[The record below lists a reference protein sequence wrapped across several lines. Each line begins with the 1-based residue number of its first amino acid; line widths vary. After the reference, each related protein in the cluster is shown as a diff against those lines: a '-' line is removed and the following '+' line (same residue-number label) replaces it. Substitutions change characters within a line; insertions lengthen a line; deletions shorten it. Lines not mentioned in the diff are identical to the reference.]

1 MGLLDLAAVLVTL
14 AAVFAWINHRL
25 IGLPTTIG
33 VMLLALALSLVIVVA
48 GHAGFPGV
56 EAWAEAALARVDFSA
71 TVLDGMLSFL
81 LFAGA
86 LFVDLDRLADR
97 RYVVGALATVGVLI
111 STAIVG
117 GLAWGLFHL
126 LGVDIAFI
134 WCLLFGALIAPTDPI
149 AVLGIL
155 KSAGV
160 PESLETKIVGE
171 SLFNDGIAVVVF
183 LVVLQIATSGHADPG
198 GIARLFVQ
206 EAVGGALL
214 GFAVGWLAHR
224 MLRGIDQYQVEI
236 LITLAVVMGGYAL
249 AHVLHLSGPI
259 AMVVAGLLLG
269 HHQRA
274 QAMSVKT
281 RQHLDDFWELVDE
294 LLNAVLFV
302 LLGLEVLIV
311 TFGTTELA
319 AGLIAIP
326 IVLAARFVAVALP
339 VTFLRPFRDFS
350 PGVIR
355 ILTWGGL
362 RGGISVALVLAL
374 PPGPERELLL
384 PVTYCI
390 VVFSL
395 VVQGLTVGGLAR
407 RLAGGADAADG
418 TR

>member
-1 MGLLDLAAVLVTL
+1 MGLLDLAAVAVTL
-14 AAVFAWINHRL
+14 AAVFAWINHRW

-33 VMLLALALSLVIVVA
+33 VMLLALGLSLVIVVA
-48 GHAGFPGV
+48 GHSGFPGV
-56 EAWAEAALARVDFSA
+56 EAWAESALARIDFSA

-86 LFVDLDRLADR
+86 LFVDLERLADR
-97 RYVVGALATVGVLI
+97 RYVVGALASVGVII

-117 GLAWGLFHL
+117 VAAWGLFGL
-126 LGVDIAFI
+126 LGVEIPFI

-183 LVVLQIATSGHADPG
+183 LVVLEVAVSGHADPG
-198 GIARLFVQ
+198 GVAWLFVQ
-206 EAVGGALL
+206 EAVGGAVL
-214 GFAVGWLAHR
+214 GFAIGWLAHR
-224 MLRGIDQYQVEI
+224 MLRVIDQYQVEI
-236 LITLAVVMGGYAL
+236 LITLAVVMGGYAV
-249 AHVLHLSGPI
+249 AHLLHLSGPI

-269 HHQRA
+269 NHQRRA
-274 QAMSVKT
+274 AMSDET
-281 RQHLDDFWELVDE
+281 WQHVDNFWELIDE

-311 TFGTTELA
+311 TFGATELA

-326 IVLAARFVAVALP
+326 VVLAARFVAVSLP
-339 VTFLRPFRDFS
+339 VTALRPFREFS

-374 PPGPERELLL
+374 PAGPEREFLL
-384 PVTYCI
+384 PVTYCV

-395 VVQGLTVGGLAR
+395 VVQGLTVGGMAR
-407 RLAGGADAADG
+407 RLAGGEA
-418 TR
+418 R